1 MVDLRLAFNRDNA
14 TMDYMEEKRM
24 PIASSE
30 HPDSE
35 DVVNWTL
42 VTLECCGNV
51 EENPGPGSESWVS

>member
-42 VTLECCGNV
+42 VTLE
-51 EENPGPGSESWVS
+51 